1 MSQRGVR
8 ALAAVG
14 MSGIALACLAAP
26 AGAAATVQGTANA
39 GSAKVVMDGTPSAVD
54 ALAPCDIAGTAT
66 NSTDGAVVDDVVS
79 YGPATTSCTHDA
91 AARTSAMS
99 VKGGEFD
106 FTALTRYGGPE
117 ISFDSYQ
124 TGCTGA
130 NGSTGGS
137 FHLTGQRGV
146 ELPDPLPANY
156 TVTVP
161 GVSKADPP
169 MAKLVFGEVVPAP
182 TQDGSTRLNTLHIK
196 LFPEGGP
203 SSGDLYLGSVYC
215 TMT

>member
-1 MSQRGVR
+1 VR

-14 MSGIALACLAAP
+14 TSGIALACLAGPAAAAP
-26 AGAAATVQGTANA
+26 AATVQGTGNA
-39 GSAKVVMDGTPSAVD
+39 GSAKVVMDGTAGEIP

-66 NSTDGAVVDDVVS
+66 NSTDGAAIDGVVS
-79 YGPATTSCTHDA
+79 YDAATTSCTHDA

-99 VKGGEFD
+99 VKGGSFD

-117 ISFDSYQ
+117 ISFDSYR

-130 NGSTGGS
+130 KGSTGGS
-137 FHLTGQRGV
+137 FHMTGQRGV

-156 TVTVP
+156 TVTIP
-161 GVSKADPP
+161 GANKTDPP

-203 SSGDLYLGSVYC
+203 SSGDLYMGSVHC